1 METLNLLVVAYP
13 DFTGP
18 LVEKMKVYLSEQ
30 EWDQS
35 MDAATRYVYLKLYL
49 TWCPI
54 LFFHWTLS
62 VTCS

>member
-1 METLNLLVVAYP
+1 METLNVLVVAYP

-35 MDAATRYVYLKLYL
+35 MDAATRYVYSKLYL
-49 TWCPI
+49 T
-54 LFFHWTLS
+54 
-62 VTCS
+62 